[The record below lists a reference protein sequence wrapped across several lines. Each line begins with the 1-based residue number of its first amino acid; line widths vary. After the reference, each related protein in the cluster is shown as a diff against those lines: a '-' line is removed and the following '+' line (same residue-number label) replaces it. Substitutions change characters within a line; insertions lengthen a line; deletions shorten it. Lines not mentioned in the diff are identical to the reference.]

1 MTARVEVAPGMFTWA
16 RERAGL
22 ALEDL
27 EGRFGRLPEW
37 EAGEVNPTM
46 RQLQDFASATHAP
59 VGYFFLDEPPE
70 EPLPIA
76 DYRPLPEG
84 QSPRLS
90 PDLLDVLYL
99 CQQRQE
105 WYRDFAISMG
115 EEPVEFVGSATKASD
130 VVETAA
136 AMRGLVHFDLD
147 KRADIPTWA
156 DALRTLRRQIEDA
169 GVLVMI
175 SGIVG
180 SNTRRPLQVSE
191 FRGFSLSDP
200 IAPLI
205 FVNGTDTKVAQ
216 IFTIAHELGHILLG
230 ESGVSNPQ
238 MDRTVDLAN
247 ERWCNAFAAEFLVPL
262 AVLADTGSTGGSL
275 CDALLAHVSERFA
288 RAVATSTLEGHTL
301 YRDAFR
307 MLGFRKQATFDRLV
321 GRLDL
326 QA

>member
-1 MTARVEVAPGMFTWA
+1 MFTWA

-22 ALEDL
+22 AVEDL
-27 EGRFGRLPEW
+27 ERRFGRLPER

-70 EPLPIA
+70 EPLPVA
-76 DYRPLPEG
+76 DYRRLPEG
-84 QSPRLS
+84 QPARPS

-105 WYRDFAISMG
+105 WYRGFAISVG
-115 EEPVEFVGSATKASD
+115 EAPVEFVGSATNASD

-136 AMRGLVHFDLD
+136 AVQDLVNFDLEE
-147 KRADIPTWA
+147 RADIPTWT
-156 DALRTLRRQIEDA
+156 DALRTLRQQIEDA

-180 SNTRRPLQVSE
+180 SNTHRPLKVSE
-191 FRGFSLSDP
+191 FRGFALSDP

-205 FVNGTDTKVAQ
+205 FVNGADTKAAQ
-216 IFTIAHELGHILLG
+216 IFTIAHELGHILRG

-238 MDRTVDLAN
+238 MDKTIHLAN
-247 ERWCNAFAAEFLVPL
+247 ERWCNTFAAEFLVPL
-262 AVLADTGSTGGSL
+262 AALADLGPTHDDLTDEIKSL
-275 CDALLAHVSERFA
+275 ARRFK
-288 RAVATSTLEGHTL
+288 VSTLVVLHRI
-301 YRDAFR
+301 RDAGWLNDQEFR
-307 MLGFRKQATFDRLV
+307 QATFDRLADELGV
-321 GRLDL
+321 
-326 QA
+326 A